1 MTIKYCEITIINNN
15 TNNNIFKNI
24 STFLFGETEYLTHK
38 KSDIIILFDDNTIC
52 NIDDNVKSFNYTFL
66 ESILSP
72 LPIYFDKTV
81 KPYPTYFKKNSKIDE
96 DAVHRL
102 NVDSIFPSELKKK
115 YKIVPSIF
123 NCMYY
128 TYKDEGVF
136 SILKLFSNNE
146 KPRFLLAYNTK
157 EFSKEEIM
165 YLVNCIFRNKY
176 KENE

>member
-1 MTIKYCEITIINNN
+1 
-15 TNNNIFKNI
+15 
-24 STFLFGETEYLTHK
+24 
-38 KSDIIILFDDNTIC
+38 
-52 NIDDNVKSFNYTFL
+52 
-66 ESILSP
+66 
-72 LPIYFDKTV
+72 
-81 KPYPTYFKKNSKIDE
+81 
-96 DAVHRL
+96 
-102 NVDSIFPSELKKK
+102 
-115 YKIVPSIF
+115 
-123 NCMYY
+123 MYY